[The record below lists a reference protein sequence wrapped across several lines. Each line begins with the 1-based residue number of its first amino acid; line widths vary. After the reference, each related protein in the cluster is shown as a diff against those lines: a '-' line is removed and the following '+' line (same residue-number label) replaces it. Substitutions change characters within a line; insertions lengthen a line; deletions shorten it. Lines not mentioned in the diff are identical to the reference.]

1 MPNCVLIT
9 PQQPVSALSQT
20 YNKEEPIT
28 NALCWPVSPSGLA
41 TELASP
47 CLHDC
52 ILTDNTPIGLHS
64 ASPLS
69 IFLRVPLEW
78 YTTATFAQ
86 FADETRAS
94 IQRSFSSPFASN
106 TRRTFCGYCG
116 TQLSSWNE
124 RTREE
129 ADHISLTVGSLLDE
143 DQALLTEL
151 GFLPG
156 SESSDEDT
164 VAPVRTT
171 TSRSVLR
178 SEPQSRGAPWFEEII
193 QNTRLGR
200 LKQQRGGHSGG
211 GVHVEWE
218 VVEWTEGED
227 ADDEGHSTPT
237 KRKIGEI
244 DAGDDMEMR
253 SS

>member
-1 MPNCVLIT
+1 MFLWI
-9 PQQPVSALSQT
+9 
-20 YNKEEPIT
+20 
-28 NALCWPVSPSGLA
+28 NADPLL
-41 TELASP
+41 
-47 CLHDC
+47 
-52 ILTDNTPIGLHS
+52 GLHS

-86 FADETRAS
+86 FQDETRTS
-94 IQRSFSSPFASN
+94 IQKSFSSPFSSN
-106 TRRTFCGYCG
+106 SRRTFCGYCG

-143 DQALLTEL
+143 DQALLAEL
-151 GFLPG
+151 GFLPT
-156 SESSDEDT
+156 SESSDEDSI
-164 VAPVRTT
+164 VPARTSA
-171 TSRSVLR
+171 SRSIAR
-178 SEPQSRGAPWFEEII
+178 PEAQSRGAPWFEEIV

-200 LKQQRGGHSGG
+200 FKQQRGGHSGS

-227 ADDEGHSTPT
+227 ADDESQATPG
-237 KRKIGEI
+237 KRKIADV
-244 DAGDDMEMR
+244 DAGDDTEMR

>member
-1 MPNCVLIT
+1 MAHTLHGACACGRNRYVVEI
-9 PQQPVSALSQT
+9 
-20 YNKEEPIT
+20 
-28 NALCWPVSPSGLA
+28 PSGQVQHA
-41 TELASP
+41 ELRYDNSSASR
-47 CLHDC
+47 
-52 ILTDNTPIGLHS
+52 LHS

-69 IFLRVPLEW
+69 IFLRVPLQW

-94 IQRSFSSPFASN
+94 IQKSFSSPFASN

-124 RTREE
+124 RTRDE

-151 GFLPG
+151 GFLP
-156 SESSDEDT
+156 SSDSSDEDSILP
-164 VAPVRTT
+164 ARAT
-171 TSRSVLR
+171 TSRSAAH
-178 SEPQSRGAPWFEEII
+178 SEPQSRGAPWFEEIV

-200 LKQQRGGHSGG
+200 FKQQRGGHSDS

-218 VVEWTEGED
+218 VMEWTEGD
-227 ADDEGHSTPT
+227 ADDEGSATSS
-237 KRKIGEI
+237 KRKISDV
-244 DAGDDMEMR
+244 DAGDDTEMR